1 MTWLDRLVL
10 RDYRNI
16 ESVNVTL
23 DQRFNVFAG
32 LNAQGKTSL
41 LESIYL
47 ISTSR
52 VLRGS
57 RDVEAIRDGAD
68 ESSVKGILG
77 DSLTEIGVN
86 LGRGKRKKGLING
99 LGLPRAS
106 DLIGRL
112 PSVCFWS
119 GDLTLATGD
128 PAGRRIMLDTELSQV
143 FPAYLK
149 AFSIYKRALE
159 QRNALLKQ
167 AQERHVPNEVFEGW
181 EASMAVQGG
190 IMRQFRIDWVE
201 ALRPHAKA
209 THAHMGEGEEFD
221 LQYALKDEGEL
232 SEKYS
237 ELRSQ
242 EIARGST
249 LFGPHRDDLELFI
262 EGRPVRQYG
271 SQGQQRTAVIS
282 LKLAVLHT
290 AQETLGFPPVLL
302 LDDIFSDL
310 DLGRRVRLVEAAM
323 QAGGQVFIT
332 CTEAEQAG
340 ELLQNAAKVFRVHSG
355 QVSNA

>member
-1 MTWLDRLVL
+1 MSWLNRLVL
-10 RDYRNI
+10 QDYRNI
-16 ESVNVTL
+16 EFLDIEL

-57 RDVEAIRDGAD
+57 RDTEAIRDDAE
-68 ESSVKGILG
+68 ESAVKGVLG
-77 DSLTEIGVN
+77 DSHTEIGVN
-86 LGRGKRKKGLING
+86 LGRGKRKKALING

-128 PAGRRIMLDTELSQV
+128 PSGRRMMLDTELSQV

-149 AFSIYKRALE
+149 AFAIYKRALE

-181 EASMAVQGG
+181 EASMASQGA
-190 IMRQFRIDWVE
+190 ILRQYRKDWVE
-201 ALRPHAKA
+201 ALRPHAQS
-209 THAHMGEGEEFD
+209 THAHMGDGEDFD
-221 LQYALKDEGEL
+221 LQYALKDEGDLAE
-232 SEKYS
+232 SYS
-237 ELRSQ
+237 TLRNQ

-262 EGRPVRQYG
+262 AGRPAKQYG

-282 LKLAVLHT
+282 LKLAVLQT

-340 ELLQNAAKVFRVHSG
+340 EILQSAAKVFRVHSG
-355 QVSNA
+355 QVTNP

>member
-1 MTWLDRLVL
+1 MSWLDRLL
-10 RDYRNI
+10 LQNYRNI
-16 ESVNVTL
+16 SQVDLKL

-41 LESIYL
+41 LEAIYL

-52 VLRGS
+52 ILRGT
-57 RDVEAIRDGAD
+57 RDVEAIQDGAD
-68 ESSVKGILG
+68 DSAVKGVMG
-77 DSLTEIGVN
+77 DSGTEIGVN
-86 LGRGKRKKGLING
+86 LGRGKRKKALING

-119 GDLTLATGD
+119 GDLTLATGE
-128 PAGRRIMLDTELSQV
+128 PAGRRVMLDTELSQIY
-143 FPAYLK
+143 PAYLK
-149 AFSIYKRALE
+149 SFAIYKRALE

-167 AQERHVPNEVFEGW
+167 SHEHYVPDEVFESW
-181 EASMAVQGG
+181 EAPMALHGAL
-190 IMRQFRIDWVE
+190 MRQYRNDWVDQ
-201 ALRPHAKA
+201 LRNHAQS
-209 THAHMGEGEEFD
+209 THSYMGEGEELD
-221 LQYALKDEGEL
+221 IRYALKDELDLQEAYTTQRKL
-232 SEKYS
+232 
-237 ELRSQ
+237 

-249 LFGPHRDDLELFI
+249 LYGPHRDDLELFI
-262 EGRPVRQYG
+262 EGRTVKQFA

-282 LKLAVLHT
+282 LKLAVLRT

-310 DLGRRVRLVEAAM
+310 DMGRRVRLVDAAM

-340 ELLQNAAKVFRVHSG
+340 EILQRQAKVFQVQSG
-355 QVSNA
+355 TVTSI